1 MKHNKLFS
9 GLIVMLSAVVIT
21 SCSDSFLNVTP
32 KGESLESNY
41 YSNPSEAYA
50 GLVAAYS
57 ALNTETGNTY
67 CSPLGPENSASDDCF
82 AGGGGPSDMSQW
94 QAMNDMSQLTS
105 ATGPVDMWNTNFV
118 GVKQCN
124 LLLSKIDGVP
134 GLSDQDKTGY
144 TAECKFLRAYY
155 YFNLV
160 VWYGNVPLF
169 TTPQTIAQI
178 YAATQAAPAD
188 VYAQIEKDLT
198 DAIPNLPV
206 TVPAAENGRATQGAA
221 EALLGKVY
229 LYEKKWTDA
238 AKELADVN
246 GTTPGG
252 TSRFGYHLL
261 ANYGDIF
268 NPNNK
273 FNAESIFEVEKTSSQ
288 SYGWGNW
295 GQFKSNVYSI
305 MVGPRGYAQTGS
317 NSTAPNF
324 LSGWSFNPI
333 TPDLV
338 DAMVQ
343 NGKYDPRYKYTII
356 NLDSLVNAGQCT
368 YAKSQC
374 YNATGYFMAKY
385 APLLQ
390 YTGAVGQKELNF
402 DQDLILIRLADTYL
416 MEAEALVMSNTNLPR
431 AQALLDAVR
440 ARVGLPSV
448 PVSMTAIKFERRM
461 EFATEGI
468 RYFDLVRWGDAPSVL
483 DHMENGFSKNFV
495 QGKNE
500 VLPIPLSELTN
511 TQMKQ
516 NPNYN

>member
-1 MKHNKLFS
+1 MKHNKLLS
-9 GLIVMLSAVVIT
+9 GLIIAISAVVIT
-21 SCSDSFLNVTP
+21 SCSDSFLNITP

-67 CSPLGPENSASDDCF
+67 CSPLGVANSASDDCY

-94 QAMNDMSQLTS
+94 QAMNDMTQLTP
-105 ATGPVDMWNTNFV
+105 ANMPVDMWNVNFV

-124 LLLSKIDGVP
+124 LILSKINGVP
-134 GLSDQDKTGY
+134 GLSDADKTRY
-144 TAECKFLRAYY
+144 TAEAKFLRAHY

-160 VWYGNVPLF
+160 IWFGNVPLF
-169 TTPQTIAQI
+169 TTPQTTDEI
-178 YAATQAAPAD
+178 YAAKQATASE

-198 DAIPNLPV
+198 DAIPDLPV
-206 TVPAAENGRATQGAA
+206 TVPSSENGRATQGAA

-229 LYEKKWTDA
+229 LYEKKWADA
-238 AKELADVN
+238 ANILKDVN
-246 GTTPGG
+246 GDTPGG

-273 FNAESIFEVEKTSSQ
+273 FNAESIFEIQKTGSQ
-288 SYGWGNW
+288 NYGWGNW
-295 GQFKSNVYSI
+295 GQYKSNVYSI
-305 MVGPRGYAQTGS
+305 MVGPRGYSQSGS

-324 LSGWSFNPI
+324 LSGWSFDPI

-338 DAMVQ
+338 NAMVQ

-356 NLDSLVNAGQCT
+356 NLDSLVQAGQCS

-374 YNATGYFMAKY
+374 YAATGYFMAKY

-390 YTGAVGQKELNF
+390 YTSSAGTKELNF
-402 DQDLILIRLADTYL
+402 DQDYIEIRLADTYL
-416 MEAEALVMSNTNLPR
+416 MEAEALVMSNTNLSR

-461 EFATEGI
+461 ELATEGE

-483 DHMENGFSKNFV
+483 DNMANGFSKHFV
-495 QGKNE
+495 AGKNE
-500 VLPIPLSELTN
+500 ILPIPLSELTN
-511 TQMKQ
+511 TQMVQ
-516 NPNYN
+516 NPQY